1 MPSLW
6 AAAPGTPTGT
16 PLPIAPANADAWD
29 WARAALIFVVAISI
43 AQLARRL
50 LARRLRQEDD
60 EHRAAE
66 TLGRVVGFVIVVG
79 GFVYALSAL
88 DVRLGPLLGALG
100 IGGIALAFALQ
111 DILENFIAGLI
122 IQARRPFR
130 RGDEIRTHNYVGRV
144 EDVNLRNVIIRTYD
158 GERVLLP
165 NAMVLKAP
173 VENHT
178 ALGQRRSKLFVGVD
192 YRCDL
197 RRAKSVLERAAAR
210 VDGVSDRPEPVA
222 YFEEFGDWAIQLSVR
237 FWHDARSD
245 AEIRVRDAVATSVKE
260 ALDRA
265 GIEIPFPQRIIRLGG
280 EAEGS
285 EIDLRAGGARR

>member
-6 AAAPGTPTGT
+6 AAAPGTSTGT
-16 PLPIAPANADAWD
+16 PLPVAPANADAWD
-29 WARAALIFVVAISI
+29 WTRAAVIFLVAISI

-66 TLGRVVGFVIVVG
+66 TLGRVAGFVIVVA

-130 RGDEIRTHNYVGRV
+130 RGDEIRTHDYVGRV
-144 EDVNLRNVIIRTYD
+144 EDVNLRTVIIRTFD

-178 ALGQRRSKLFVGVD
+178 ALGQRRSRLFVSVG
-192 YRCDL
+192 YRSDL
-197 RRAKSVLERAAAR
+197 RQVKTVLESAAAR
-210 VDGVSDRPEPVA
+210 VTGVSDRPEPTA
-222 YFEEFGDWAIQLSVR
+222 LFEEFGDSALQVSLR

-245 AEIRVRDAVATSVKE
+245 TEVRVRDAVGIAVKE

-265 GIEIPFPQRIIRLGG
+265 GIEIPFPQRIIWLGG
-280 EAEGS
+280 ETVGS